1 MVLNRSSRGFTLIEL
16 VIVIVILGILAAVAI
31 PKYEDMQEQARSATL
46 KGQLGSIRS
55 AVAIQYGRNALNG
68 SATFPIL
75 SGAIF
80 GDGQI
85 PKEPVMRSNAVKTN
99 PGVDN
104 AGGWVYNQTTG
115 MVLANLSAYS
125 TY

>member
-1 MVLNRSSRGFTLIEL
+1 MVLNRSGRGFTLIEL

-55 AVAIQYGRNALNG
+55 AVAIQYGRNALAG
-68 SATFPIL
+68 SATFPVL
-75 SGAIF
+75 DGTIF
-80 GDGQI
+80 ADGNV
-85 PKEPVMRSNAVKTN
+85 PKEPIMKLNTVKTT

-104 AGGWVYNQTTG
+104 SGGWVYSQVTG
-115 MVLANLSAYS
+115 MVKANLSAYS
-125 TY
+125 SY

>member
-1 MVLNRSSRGFTLIEL
+1 MVLNRSESGFTLIEL

-55 AVAIQYGRNALNG
+55 AVAIQYGRNALAG
-68 SATFPIL
+68 SATFPTIT
-75 SGAIF
+75 GAIF
-80 GDGQI
+80 ADGNV
-85 PKEPVMRSNAVKTN
+85 PKEPVMNLNTVKTT

-104 AGGWVYNQTTG
+104 TGGWQYSSTTG
-115 MVLANLSAYS
+115 MVKANLNAYS
-125 TY
+125 SY